1 MLEQRRYERV
11 AFCCGLQLTA
21 LPSGPTVPGRSFDIS
36 VCGVGITSDIL
47 LNCGQTV
54 RVRFHLHNG
63 SNEWTD
69 EDVLGRVAYSCAD
82 EGENR
87 MGIEFL
93 ETIQESTKPALAHK
107 LNAL

>member
-11 AFCCGLQLTA
+11 AFSCGLQLTA

-36 VCGVGITSDIL
+36 VGGVGITSDIL

-54 RVRFHLHNG
+54 RVRFHLHDG
-63 SNEWTD
+63 SNEWTV
-69 EDVLGRVAYSCAD
+69 EDVLGRVAYSYAD

-93 ETIQESTKPALAHK
+93 ETIQRINKTSVGT
-107 LNAL
+107 